1 MGGIQNIKM
10 VASTQNN
17 NAQVDVRTLPNSE
30 TPEKRAILRDGENF
44 AGVRGREIIEGGWLE
59 DYLRRKGFGD
69 DALDYIDS
77 FSSNS
82 VFGRFEWKVQ
92 YLFWKDMD
100 IEKEFDNY
108 IDDFDAWFE
117 WKTHADLFAEEK
129 EFIELL
135 ENIAYRKK
143 EKMPCFYKNPIEI
156 PDMSPE
162 FEMRWVKKQIS
173 WGFKVLS
180 AELRLEY
187 GL

>member
-1 MGGIQNIKM
+1 M

-17 NAQVDVRTLPNSE
+17 NAQVDVRTLPNSDDA
-30 TPEKRAILRDGENF
+30 TKRAILRDGDNF
-44 AGVRGREIIEGGWLE
+44 AGVRGKEIVEGGWLT
-59 DYLRRKGFGD
+59 DYLERKGFGA

-82 VFGRFEWKVQ
+82 VFGRFEWRVQ
-92 YLFWKDMD
+92 YRFWKDMD
-100 IEKEFDNY
+100 DEKISEFY
-108 IDDFDAWFE
+108 IDDFDGWFE
-117 WKTHADLFAEEK
+117 GMLHADDFAEEK

-135 ENIAYRKK
+135 ETIAYKKK
-143 EKMPCFYKNPIEI
+143 EKMPYFYKNPII
-156 PDMSPE
+156 APDFSEE
-162 FEMRWVKKQIS
+162 FEMRWVKEQIS